1 MDLAPGDL
9 QVTGGTGQ
17 GILLVNGDLSVA
29 GGFQFFGVVIV
40 TGHLKTTGTGGHFTG
55 GVLAQNV
62 DLEQNTVLG
71 NAVIS
76 YSSCAAGM
84 AMKSVAS
91 PVLARSRSW
100 VDLY

>member
-1 MDLAPGDL
+1 MM
-9 QVTGGTGQ
+9 GGTEPEGRPH
-17 GILLVNGDLSVA
+17 GALRA
-29 GGFQFFGVVIV
+29 V

-62 DLEQNTVLG
+62 DLERNTVLG